1 MQKKN
6 PHKIVILAYKNSP
19 YLDECIASLSPEKF
33 SADMICCTSTPS
45 VFIEDIC
52 KKYGVTLIINPSSLG
67 IASDWN
73 FGLAQAKGCWV
84 TLAHQDDIY
93 SPDYISEVRRAI
105 SDHPQAILI
114 TTWYREIINGAA
126 RKNLNF
132 FVKYFLTQLSFLFR
146 KEIRSVRDKKRLL
159 VLGNPIPCGGATMN
173 NMNGDL
179 FFDSS
184 FKYALDWKFW
194 FDLANKDG
202 AFVFINKPLIDIR
215 VHEESTT
222 VTLMKGGNLRQE
234 EELKLFSMFWP
245 KWFAKFIAYCYK
257 LSHMTNRI

>member
-1 MQKKN
+1 MQEIT
-6 PHKIVILAYKNSP
+6 HKIVILAYQNSP
-19 YLDECIASLSPEKF
+19 YLDECIASLNPEKY

-52 KKYGVTLIINPSSLG
+52 RKYGVTLIVNPSTPG

-73 FGLAQAKGCWV
+73 FGLAQAKGGWV

-93 SPDYISEVRRAI
+93 HANYISAVRRG
-105 SDHPQAILI
+105 ILQHTEATLI
-114 TTWYREIINGAA
+114 VTWYREVMNGAV

-132 FVKYFLTQLSFLFR
+132 FVKYILIQFAFLFR
-146 KEIRSVRDKKRLL
+146 KEIRSIRNKRRLL
-159 VLGNPIPCGGATMN
+159 MLGNPIPCGGVTIN
-173 NMNGDL
+173 NMDGDL
-179 FFDSS
+179 SFDPS

-194 FDLANKDG
+194 LDLTSKDKS
-202 AFVFINKPLIDIR
+202 FVFINKPLIDIR

-222 VTLMKGGNLRQE
+222 VTLMKGGSLRQQ

-245 KWFAKFIAYCYK
+245 RWFAKTIAYCYK